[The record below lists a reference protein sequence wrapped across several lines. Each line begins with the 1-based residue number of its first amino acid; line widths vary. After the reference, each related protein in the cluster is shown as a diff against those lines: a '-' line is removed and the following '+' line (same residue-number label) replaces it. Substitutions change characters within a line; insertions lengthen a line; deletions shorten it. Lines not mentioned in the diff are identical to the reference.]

1 MSTTLNPYLNFDGHT
16 EAAMKFYA
24 EALNGKL
31 ELFRFG
37 DSPVPVPPDQKNRVM
52 HALLKTEAMTIMAS
66 DTPATMVRSPGNAV
80 HLSLSFD
87 NETEQQRVWDKLAAG
102 GKVGEPLANQ
112 FFGRFGTLTDKF
124 GTSWMF
130 ILPAPPPK

>member
-1 MSTTLNPYLNFDGHT
+1 MTTTLNPYLNFDGNT
-16 EAAMKFYA
+16 EPAMKFYA

-31 ELFRFG
+31 EIMRFA

-52 HALLKTEAMTIMAS
+52 HSTLKTDAITIMAA
-66 DTPATMVRSPGNAV
+66 DTPANMARTTGNSV

-87 NETEQQRVWDKLAAG
+87 NEAEQTRVWDKLAAG
-102 GKVGEPLANQ
+102 ATIGMPLSNQ

-124 GTSWMF
+124 GTSWMV
-130 ILPAPPPK
+130 ILPSPPQK

>member
-1 MSTTLNPYLNFDGHT
+1 MTTTLNPYLNFDGNA

-31 ELFRFG
+31 EIMRFG
-37 DSPVPVPPDQKNRVM
+37 DSPVPAPPDQKNRVM
-52 HALLKTEAMTIMAS
+52 HAALTANAITIMAS
-66 DTPATMVRSPGNAV
+66 DTPSTMTRTAGNSV

-87 NETEQQRVWDKLAAG
+87 NEAEQTRVWDKLATGAT
-102 GKVGEPLANQ
+102 VGMPLSNQ

-124 GTSWMF
+124 GTNWMF

>member
-1 MSTTLNPYLNFDGHT
+1 MTTTLNPYLNFDGNA

-31 ELFRFG
+31 EIMRFA
-37 DSPVPVPPDQKNRVM
+37 DSPVPVAADQKNRVM
-52 HALLKTEAMTIMAS
+52 HSMLKTDALTIMAA
-66 DTPATMVRSPGNAV
+66 DTPGNTARVAGNSV

-87 NETEQQRVWDKLAAG
+87 DEAEQTRVWDKLAG
-102 GKVGEPLANQ
+102 GATIGTPLSNQ

-124 GTSWMF
+124 GTNWMV
-130 ILPAPPPK
+130 ILPSPPPR